1 MPLDKL
7 RNSVQQY
14 ADTDVIKEI
23 LQGNTA
29 MFEILI
35 RRYNPYLYKVGRSY
49 GFNHQDTEDL
59 MQETF
64 INCYTHLTQFAERSS
79 FKTWLIRIMLN
90 QCYRKASKF
99 SYQKEQP
106 TELVSDNSTFMFL
119 QNNHS
124 DNGNTVINRELNKV
138 LEASLQKLPDDYRI
152 AFTLRE
158 LTGLSVAETAELMHT
173 SASNIKVRLNR
184 AKAILRREIEKT
196 YTASDIYEF
205 NLIYC
210 DKLVNAV
217 MKKIDVLGNMYPQPK
232 ISSI

>member
-14 ADTDVIKEI
+14 ADADVILEI
-23 LQGNTA
+23 MQGNIS
-29 MFEILI
+29 MFEMLI

-64 INCYTHLTQFAERSS
+64 ISCYTHLAQFAERSS
-79 FKTWLIRIMLN
+79 FKTWLIKIMLN
-90 QCYRKASKF
+90 HCHRKAGRH

-106 TELVSDNSTFMFL
+106 TAVLSDNSTFMFL
-119 QNNHS
+119 HNNHS
-124 DNGNTVINRELNKV
+124 DNENTVINRELSKV
-138 LEASLQKLPDDYRI
+138 VEASLQKLPDDYRI

-158 LTGLSVAETAELMHT
+158 LTGLSVAETAEMMHT
-173 SASNIKVRLNR
+173 SASNIKVRINR
-184 AKAILRREIEKT
+184 AKALLRREIEKT

-210 DKLVNAV
+210 NKVVSAV
-217 MKKIDVLGNMYPQPK
+217 MKKIEALGHVYPQAET
-232 ISSI
+232 SLH